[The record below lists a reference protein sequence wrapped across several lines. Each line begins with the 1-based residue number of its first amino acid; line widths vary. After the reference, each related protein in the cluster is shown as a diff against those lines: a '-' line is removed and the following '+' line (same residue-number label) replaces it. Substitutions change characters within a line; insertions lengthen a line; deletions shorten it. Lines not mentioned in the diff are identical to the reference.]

1 MNCVNCGHCVC
12 SHRAKKLVASAAK
25 CQCPDRKDERPCQLG
40 SGAAG
45 RKDAGEWGT
54 WEKRM
59 CFSGY
64 NAADTHNF
72 TAGAYRRQNLNHC
85 VASSAFCYNLRF
97 MGDIL
102 QFTLSQKHFATDRK
116 LFRATLSRPHSHK
129 PENTARSSPKDF
141 IFECD
146 NSCGYFPEAIQI
158 QTQTHWRF
166 IWQTAD

>member
-1 MNCVNCGHCVC
+1 MSSICAWIMNCVNCGHCVC

-102 QFTLSQKHFATDRK
+102 QFTLSQKHFATVSVCDSKRNGQYK
-116 LFRATLSRPHSHK
+116 LPSYVQPASVTLSCI
-129 PENTARSSPKDF
+129 APK
-141 IFECD
+141 
-146 NSCGYFPEAIQI
+146 
-158 QTQTHWRF
+158 
-166 IWQTAD
+166 

>member
-45 RKDAGEWGT
+45 RKDAGEGGT

-72 TAGAYRRQNLNHC
+72 TAGAYRRQNLNHWHC
-85 VASSAFCYNLRF
+85 VRCLVLSLAVSVHYVCCSVCVV
-97 MGDIL
+97 G
-102 QFTLSQKHFATDRK
+102 TLEKIRVK
-116 LFRATLSRPHSHK
+116 
-129 PENTARSSPKDF
+129 
-141 IFECD
+141 
-146 NSCGYFPEAIQI
+146 
-158 QTQTHWRF
+158 
-166 IWQTAD
+166 